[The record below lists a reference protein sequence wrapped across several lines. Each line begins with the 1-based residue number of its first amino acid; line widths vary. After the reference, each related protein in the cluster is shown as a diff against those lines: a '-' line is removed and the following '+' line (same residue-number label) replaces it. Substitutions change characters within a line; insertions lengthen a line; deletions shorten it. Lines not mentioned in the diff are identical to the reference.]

1 MPAVRKLIVRPTQR
15 RFGVSRLSVLVRGV
29 PPSPPYPLLCSSGWS
44 GTSSVFGRPDRVPG
58 SPSPCFVAGV
68 PCSCSLPDRIYSPIV
83 ILPIEATH
91 VPNSRGVVSPSPSAP
106 QRAKKPRTKPFRS
119 LSDPFT
125 LSEFASRLKEGIYI
139 TTLDGEIVDANPAF
153 LEMFGVESLDEL
165 RGYRTSD
172 FVRPEVRERE
182 MAQLERDGSVR
193 DVEFQLTRRD
203 GEVRTVVD
211 SAYLSIDRDTGER
224 FCHGILVD
232 ITQRKE
238 LQTQLLELSIRDPLT
253 GCYNR
258 RYLNTVTRQCEA
270 QPKGEWGCIYLD
282 IDHFKQYN
290 DRNGHAE
297 GDAIL
302 VKMARFLMRH
312 VRAEEAVVRVGGD
325 EFLVVLC
332 DSDHD
337 QTAHVVE
344 RLREAAS
351 SSAPVPFSMGWA
363 GRRGGESFESTMIR
377 ADQQLLAVRVDE
389 RRDLQKRRKP

>member
-1 MPAVRKLIVRPTQR
+1 MSRTQTSRKTPT
-15 RFGVSRLSVLVRGV
+15 S
-29 PPSPPYPLLCSSGWS
+29 
-44 GTSSVFGRPDRVPG
+44 
-58 SPSPCFVAGV
+58 
-68 PCSCSLPDRIYSPIV
+68 
-83 ILPIEATH
+83 
-91 VPNSRGVVSPSPSAP
+91 
-106 QRAKKPRTKPFRS
+106 KKNGKQKSFRN
-119 LSDPFT
+119 LSDPKT
-125 LSEFASRLKEGIYI
+125 LSELALRLKEGIYI
-139 TTLDGEIVDANPAF
+139 TTLDGEIIDANPAF
-153 LEMFGVESLDEL
+153 LEMFGVETLEEL
-165 RGYRTSD
+165 RGFRTSD
-172 FVRPEVRERE
+172 FVKPEVRARE
-182 MAQLERDGSVR
+182 MALLERDGSVR
-193 DVEFQLTRRD
+193 DIEFQLTRRD

-211 SAYLSIDRDTGER
+211 SAFLSVDPKTGEKY
-224 FCHGILVD
+224 CHGILVD

-297 GDAIL
+297 GDSML

-332 DSDHD
+332 DSNDD
-337 QTAHVVE
+337 QTEHVAA
-344 RLREAAS
+344 RLRAAAA

-363 GRRGGESFESTMIR
+363 ARRNGETFEDTMVR
-377 ADQQLLAVRVDE
+377 ADHRLLKVRVDE
-389 RRDLQKRRKP
+389 RRDLQRRRRKRSKVS